1 MEVDATGIGK
11 FFVKRTS
18 AVFASQIEKL
28 TKKLHKKKTPL
39 PTAFAAHAVVLAARG
54 REGRLMVFVG
64 DPMITLPKSRPLT
77 ESREQ
82 VEDSK
87 LLDRI
92 SKQTASVVFADG
104 NAAWEAACLDRGLE
118 HRPVTH
124 QLKIFAAPCQTPGDL
139 CNMAGTQCIDRT
151 WLSLKGFL
159 SQMLLLKDKSM
170 HFNEEAKKHVRM
182 YAFRANLV
190 ALHGP
195 DVFRPKRFLAQL
207 KEIV

>member
-1 MEVDATGIGK
+1 
-11 FFVKRTS
+11 
-18 AVFASQIEKL
+18 
-28 TKKLHKKKTPL
+28 
-39 PTAFAAHAVVLAARG
+39 
-54 REGRLMVFVG
+54 MVFVG
-64 DPMITLPKSRPLT
+64 DPMITLPKSRPPT

-159 SQMLLLKDKSM
+159 SQKRCFLKTKACISM
-170 HFNEEAKKHVRM
+170 R
-182 YAFRANLV
+182 
-190 ALHGP
+190 
-195 DVFRPKRFLAQL
+195 RPKSTCACMRFVRILWLCMDQTCSGPAQNRRMMEAL
-207 KEIV
+207 KTTKATSYRYASIRRFSIVISPQCTKHWQAWGKKDVRRIEKYENTKAFYGPWT